1 MLANAL
7 RMTAAAALL
16 GLGAIA
22 VTATQASADT
32 FKTSCYGGDCVRLQC
47 DDWGRDCFRI
57 GRVDYD
63 RPVPYGYTQSYN
75 VYPDR
80 YYAPDYEYH
89 YNYVP
94 DYDYNYSYGPDY
106 DYDDYPG

>member
-7 RMTAAAALL
+7 KLTAAAAVL
-16 GLGAIA
+16 GLAAVA
-22 VTATQASADT
+22 VTGTPAAADT
-32 FKTSCYGGDCVRLQC
+32 FQTRCYGADCVRLQC

-57 GRVDYD
+57 GRFDQYDYD
-63 RPVPYGYTQSYN
+63 RPAPYGYTESYS

-80 YYAPDYEYH
+80 YYAPDYDYD

-94 DYDYNYSYGPDY
+94 DYDYDY
-106 DYDDYPG
+106 YPG